1 MAPLMND
8 ITNRHEKHFKAVDQK
23 IDDIP
28 NQLARMLQVNKVHF
42 AKKLMEQKF
51 ATAVDL
57 SEQLIHPTYNHRL
70 AAGALHQEGLLEI
83 VNYVNEMAE
92 KSIMFCFINE
102 PSDLFLVETSYIN
115 HPEENILV
123 FILHAPLVSP
133 HNLMPLI
140 KFIPMLVHFNFSCNV
155 SVTRMSASIT

>member
-1 MAPLMND
+1 
-8 ITNRHEKHFKAVDQK
+8 
-23 IDDIP
+23 
-28 NQLARMLQVNKVHF
+28 
-42 AKKLMEQKF
+42 MEQKF

-57 SEQLIHPTYNHRL
+57 SEQLIHPAYNHRL
-70 AAGALHQEGLLEI
+70 ATGALHQEGLLEI

-92 KSIMFCFINE
+92 KSKMFSFINE
-102 PSDLFLVETSYIN
+102 PLDLFLVETSYIN

-123 FILHAPLVSP
+123 LILHAPLVSP